1 MRTYRN
7 GSGGSSIPREITG
20 LQAVRQQRTTR
31 ERAELAV
38 AIMRGETRL
47 TKLTDSQVAAIC
59 GVSAQYVYQVRLASA
74 DVYLQR
80 LRFAHTAVQ
89 LAAE

>member
-31 ERAELAV
+31 ERAELAA
-38 AIMRGETRL
+38 AIQRGETRL
-47 TKLTDSQVAAIC
+47 TKLTRGQIADIC
-59 GVSAQYVYQVRLASA
+59 GVSVQYTYQVRLASA
-74 DVYLQR
+74 DAYLRR
-80 LRFAHTAVQ
+80 LQFAHTAVQ